1 MVNHFQANAAVVSDC
16 RLATFY
22 VGELFFGIPV
32 QRVQE
37 LLRQQEITP
46 APLAPDFIEGLINL
60 RGQIVTAVNM
70 RRRLGL
76 PARGAAQ
83 PSMNVVLRSRDG
95 IVSLVVDEIHDV
107 LEPDTN
113 SAEPPPATMRAEQKA
128 IVERVYKLDGKL
140 LLELN
145 TGKMLQDLCEEV
157 AQIRS

>member
-1 MVNHFQANAAVVSDC
+1 VVNHFQANAAVVSDC

-70 RRRLGL
+70 REASGPSRERRRSAFDECCAAF
-76 PARGAAQ
+76 ARWHRKSGC
-83 PSMNVVLRSRDG
+83 R
-95 IVSLVVDEIHDV
+95 
-107 LEPDTN
+107 
-113 SAEPPPATMRAEQKA
+113 
-128 IVERVYKLDGKL
+128 
-140 LLELN
+140 
-145 TGKMLQDLCEEV
+145 
-157 AQIRS
+157 